1 MTTPAARRPAR
12 RRAGGQAKG
21 DRAAARPAAVRTR
34 AVNRGLL
41 VATLRLLVIAAA
53 VGAWQS
59 ATEAANSPYFLPPS
73 AIVPAMYHQWFSGP
87 VSHLWLTPD
96 ATANLLP
103 SLGRMLAG
111 WAIASFAGISLGV
124 AIGRLPLLAD
134 LTEPVVHFARAV
146 PPPALVPVFLF
157 VFNIGT
163 PMELATIIFGVIWP
177 VLINSIDGARH
188 VHPGHLETARAF
200 RIPPATRLVRIIL
213 PSAALKILA
222 GLRLSLAIALVMMVV
237 SEFVGSTNGV
247 GREMLQDQSVFNV
260 PGMWGVIVF
269 LGLLGLL
276 LNTAFSLLEHR
287 VLAWQRTT
295 SPAA

>member
-1 MTTPAARRPAR
+1 MTVPAPRRPAR
-12 RRAGGQAKG
+12 RPGIRPPAP
-21 DRAAARPAAVRTR
+21 RPAAGRTR

-41 VATLRLLVIAAA
+41 VLTLRLLVLAAA
-53 VGAWQS
+53 VAAWQL
-59 ATEAANSPYFLPPS
+59 ATDAANSPYFLPPS

-87 VSHLWLTPD
+87 ASHLWLTPD

-103 SLGRMLAG
+103 SIARMLVG
-111 WAIASFAGISLGV
+111 WAVASFAGIVLGV
-124 AIGRLPLLAD
+124 AIGRVPLLAD

-200 RIPPATRLVRIIL
+200 RIPPATRLFRIIL
-213 PSAALKILA
+213 PSAAPEILA
-222 GLRLSLAIALVMMVV
+222 GLRLSLALALVMMIV
-237 SEFVGSTNGV
+237 SEFVGSTNGI
-247 GREMLQDQSVFNV
+247 GREMLQDTSLFNV
-260 PGMWGVIVF
+260 SGMWGVIVL
-269 LGLLGLL
+269 LGLLGML

-287 VLAWQRTT
+287 VLAWQRTAG
-295 SPAA
+295 PAA

>member
-1 MTTPAARRPAR
+1 MTVPAAPRPAR
-12 RRAGGQAKG
+12 RRGIGPPAP
-21 DRAAARPAAVRTR
+21 RPAAGRTR

-41 VATLRLLVIAAA
+41 VLTLRLLVLAAA
-53 VGAWQS
+53 VAAWQL
-59 ATEAANSPYFLPPS
+59 ATDAANSPYFLPPS

-87 VSHLWLTPD
+87 ASHLWLTPD

-103 SLGRMLAG
+103 SIARMLVG
-111 WAIASFAGISLGV
+111 WAVASFAGIVLGV
-124 AIGRLPLLAD
+124 AIGRVPLLAD

-213 PSAALKILA
+213 PSAAPKILA
-222 GLRLSLAIALVMMVV
+222 GLRLSLALALVMMIV
-237 SEFVGSTNGV
+237 SEFVGSTNGI
-247 GREMLQDQSVFNV
+247 GREMLQDTSLFNV
-260 PGMWGVIVF
+260 SGMWGVIVL
-269 LGLLGLL
+269 LGLLGML

-287 VLAWQRTT
+287 VLAWQRTAG
-295 SPAA
+295 PAA

>member
-1 MTTPAARRPAR
+1 M
-12 RRAGGQAKG
+12 
-21 DRAAARPAAVRTR
+21 
-34 AVNRGLL
+34 NRGLL
-41 VATLRLLVIAAA
+41 VLTLRLLVLAAA
-53 VGAWQS
+53 VAAWQL
-59 ATEAANSPYFLPPS
+59 ATDAANSPYFLPPS

-87 VSHLWLTPD
+87 ASHLWLTPD

-103 SLGRMLAG
+103 SIARMLVG
-111 WAIASFAGISLGV
+111 WAVASFAGIALGV
-124 AIGRLPLLAD
+124 AIGRVPLLAD

-200 RIPPATRLVRIIL
+200 RIPPATRLFRIIL
-213 PSAALKILA
+213 PSAAPKILA
-222 GLRLSLAIALVMMVV
+222 GLRLSLAIALVMMIV
-237 SEFVGSTNGV
+237 SEFVGSTNGI
-247 GREMLQDQSVFNV
+247 GREMLQDQSLFNV
-260 PGMWGVIVF
+260 PGMWGVIVL

-276 LNTAFSLLEHR
+276 LNAAFSLLEHR
-287 VLAWQRTT
+287 VLAWRHATRSAT
-295 SPAA
+295 